1 MVLIKLGQDVA
12 LIGVACTKFGEH
24 WEESLRTLASQV
36 GHSVLGSVDNGI
48 MPKDID
54 GVIVSNAGSGTLNG
68 QTNLGA
74 LVTDQCGL
82 NGISAFS
89 IEAGGASGG
98 FAIAAAYMAIKS
110 GLWNTCLVVG
120 VEKMTDQ
127 TRSSAIISFQS
138 SSLDAEWEALVGQTE
153 AGAYAILA
161 QAYFNAYGANND
173 HLAAVGSKN
182 HSNAVYNK
190 NAHFR
195 RSFSIQQIANSS
207 MVSNPLTLLDCSPA
221 SDGAAA
227 VILTKSEN
235 AAKYTDTPIYLKGI
249 GQATDTLALHDRA
262 TFTSFNANKIAA
274 SQAFKQANISPK
286 DIQIA
291 EIYDNYSITELIT
304 LEDLEFFKP
313 GQAGQAT
320 LDKKTSIKS
329 DIVAVNP
336 SGGLK
341 AMGHPIGA
349 TGVAQAAEIF
359 WQLRSEVPQERQVND
374 AESGLA
380 HCLGGIGSSVSVNI
394 FQK

>member
-1 MVLIKLGQDVA
+1 LAQDVA

-24 WEESLRTLASQV
+24 WDESLRTLASQV
-36 GHSVLGSVDNGI
+36 GHAVLESVDNGI
-48 MPKDID
+48 GPKDIN

-74 LVTDQCGL
+74 LVTDQCG
-82 NGISAFS
+82 ISGTPAFTV
-89 IEAGGASGG
+89 EAGGASGG
-98 FAIAAAYMAIKS
+98 LAIASAYMAIKS
-110 GLWNTCLVVG
+110 GLWDTCLVVG

-138 SSLDAEWEALVGQTE
+138 SGLDAEWEALVGQTE
-153 AGAYAILA
+153 AGAYAMLA
-161 QAYFNAYGANND
+161 QAYFNAYGANNN

-182 HSNAVYNK
+182 HGNAVYNK

-195 RSFSIQQIANSS
+195 RSFSVQQIANAS
-207 MVSNPLTLLDCSPA
+207 MVSKPLTMLDCSPA

-227 VILTKSEN
+227 VILTKAQIAS
-235 AAKYTDTPIYLKGI
+235 KYTDTPVYLQGV
-249 GQATDTLALHDRA
+249 GQATDTLALHDRT

-274 SQAFKQANISPK
+274 SQAFKQAKISQK
-286 DIQIA
+286 EIQVA

-313 GQAGQAT
+313 GEAGQAT
-320 LDKKTSIKS
+320 LDNKTSIKS
-329 DIVAVNP
+329 NIVAVNP

-359 WQLRSEVPQERQVND
+359 WQLRSEVPQERQVNN
-374 AESGLA
+374 AEYGLA

-394 FQK
+394 YQA